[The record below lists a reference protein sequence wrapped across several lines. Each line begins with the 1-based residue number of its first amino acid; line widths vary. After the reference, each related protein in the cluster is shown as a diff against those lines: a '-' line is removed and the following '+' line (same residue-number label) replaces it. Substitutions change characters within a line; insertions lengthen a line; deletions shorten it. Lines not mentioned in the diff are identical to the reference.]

1 MISKQIVELK
11 TKIVDQESEIK
22 TIWSTNQHK
31 NEVIEEWTAKCH
43 RQEDEL
49 KQADLKFEDISC
61 LKSILF
67 LFFFYID

>member
-11 TKIVDQESEIK
+11 TKIVDQESEI
-22 TIWSTNQHK
+22 
-31 NEVIEEWTAKCH
+31 EEWTAKCH
-43 RQEDEL
+43 RQKDEL